1 MDDILKSFQFESEG
15 VKLILNIRKELHKN
29 CLRLIIDG
37 DVVSN
42 NKDLIRG
49 ESTHFSSK
57 GISLHYLKNTIFW
70 ISSNEWKGLRWDK
83 YTNETKYLV
92 YRNVKEMKE
101 AYIIQRDFIPLIA
114 NYFYDCIKKYKE
126 VKLLYETKI
135 DEIIS
140 EDESL

>member
-1 MDDILKSFQFESEG
+1 MDDILKSFQFEAEG

-37 DVVSN
+37 DVISS
-42 NKDLIRG
+42 NKDLIRDD
-49 ESTHFSSK
+49 STNFSSK
-57 GISLHYLKNTIFW
+57 NFSLKYLKNTIFW

-114 NYFYDCIKKYKE
+114 NYFYDSIKKYKE
-126 VKLLYETKI
+126 IKLLYETKI

-140 EDESL
+140 QDESL